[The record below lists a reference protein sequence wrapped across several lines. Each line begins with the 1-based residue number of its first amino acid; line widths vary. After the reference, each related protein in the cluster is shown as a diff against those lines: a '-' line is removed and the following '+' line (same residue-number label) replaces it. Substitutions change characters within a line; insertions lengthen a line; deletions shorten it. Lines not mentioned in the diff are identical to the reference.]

1 MTQQT
6 IVFTFDNANSNT
18 TVTQSFDMESINYLE
33 DGSTTVGILHQ
44 YPTVK
49 NVSETQYLI
58 TSQLDGFCMLAWFP
72 PKRSSMTDS
81 SFKEVTSV
89 QYILIILAYLIFTKK
104 VFQMYNWYFKYYRWS
119 TLLSSDSIK
128 VVSKHNLALAT

>member
-1 MTQQT
+1 
-6 IVFTFDNANSNT
+6 
-18 TVTQSFDMESINYLE
+18 
-33 DGSTTVGILHQ
+33 
-44 YPTVK
+44 
-49 NVSETQYLI
+49 
-58 TSQLDGFCMLAWFP
+58 MLAWFP

-89 QYILIILAYLIFTKK
+89 LYILIILAYLIFTKK

>member
-89 QYILIILAYLIFTKK
+89 LYILIILAYLIFTKK
-104 VFQMYNWYFKYYRWS
+104 YFKCIIGTS
-119 TLLSSDSIK
+119 NTIDGVPCSALT
-128 VVSKHNLALAT
+128 VSKLSQNTT